1 MLRSLPQKI
10 LAALRADP
18 VLAAS
23 LALALLSC
31 FFCPPSPGYLSYID
45 FDTLILLF
53 CLMAVMEGL
62 RAQGV
67 FPWVCGRLLGHVRSG
82 RGIVFTLV
90 FLCFVSSMF
99 ITNDVALITFVPLGI
114 LVLSMA
120 GLSDRLC
127 YTVTLMTIAANLG
140 SMFTP
145 IGNPQNLYL
154 FSLSGLGLGSF
165 LLLTL
170 PYTLAAAGLLT
181 AFIFFGYR
189 RQKGGAGAPS
199 VRPPLPAN
207 RGHVGLLLALFAL
220 CVATVAGVI
229 PHPALLAVVALTLL
243 FTDRKALAG
252 VDYPLLLTFVFFFI
266 FVGNAKQLSGLHT
279 LLLTLLQGH
288 ERLLGVLAS
297 QIISNVP
304 AAMLLSGYSG
314 DLKELIVG
322 TNIGGLGTLIASMAS
337 LISYKQVAGRYP
349 ALKRQ
354 YLATFTLCNLVFLV
368 PLYFL

>member
-1 MLRSLPQKI
+1 MGTLLKG
-10 LAALRADP
+10 AAGQLRADP

-23 LALALLSC
+23 LALAVISC
-31 FFCPPSPGYLSYID
+31 FFCPPNPGYLGYID

-53 CLMAVMEGL
+53 CLMGVMEGL
-62 RAQGV
+62 RLQGV
-67 FPWVCGRLLGHVRSG
+67 FPWVCGRLLSRVHSR

-99 ITNDVALITFVPLGI
+99 ITNDVTLITFVPLGI

-120 GLSDRLC
+120 GQSGRLC

-154 FSLSGLGLGSF
+154 FSLSGLDLGSF

-170 PYTLAAAGLLT
+170 PYTLAAAALL
-181 AFIFFGYR
+181 ALFIFFGYR
-189 RQKGGAGAPS
+189 RSGGGETPG
-199 VRPPLPAN
+199 VRPPLPADK
-207 RGHVGLLLALFAL
+207 RHVALLLVLFLL
-220 CVATVAGVI
+220 CVATVAGAL
-229 PHPALLAVVALTLL
+229 PHLALLAIVGLVLL
-243 FTDRKALAG
+243 VRDRKALAG

-266 FVGNAKQLSGLHT
+266 FVGNAKQLEGLHA
-279 LLLTLLQGH
+279 LILSLLQGH

-314 DLKELIVG
+314 SLRELIVG

-354 YLATFTLCNLVFLV
+354 YLTVFTLCNLVFLV
-368 PLYFL
+368 PLYFI